1 MNAFEKIFYTARELR
16 EIEAGAATYDRWQ
29 EAELRQQ
36 AAPLHNHEGSDELR
50 QTIEKDKQEHLA
62 FLNEDIGALL
72 KVRERFQYSS
82 FIQQMTGHLI
92 RVRQADIESIA
103 EEIYERRKEATA

>member
-16 EIEAGAATYDRWQ
+16 EIEAGAATYDRQQ
-29 EAELRQQ
+29 EAELRQE
-36 AAPLHNHEGSDELR
+36 AATLHHHDSGNELR
-50 QTIEKDKQEHLA
+50 RVIEKDRFEHLA
-62 FLNEDIGALL
+62 FLHRDIAEL
-72 KVRERFQYSS
+72 VRIQERFQYSS